1 MAIRKADLVGKRS
14 IDIRGPAGNAYA
26 LMGTAQSLARQ
37 LGIDSKPIIEDMMSG
52 DYEHLLEVFDNNF
65 GEVIDLIR

>member
-1 MAIRKADLVGKRS
+1 MAILEKIRLRKQQ
-14 IDIRGPAGNAYA
+14 IDISGPAGNAYA

-37 LGIDSKPIIEDMMSG
+37 LGIDSKSIIEDMTSG

-65 GEVIDLIR
+65 GEVVDLVR